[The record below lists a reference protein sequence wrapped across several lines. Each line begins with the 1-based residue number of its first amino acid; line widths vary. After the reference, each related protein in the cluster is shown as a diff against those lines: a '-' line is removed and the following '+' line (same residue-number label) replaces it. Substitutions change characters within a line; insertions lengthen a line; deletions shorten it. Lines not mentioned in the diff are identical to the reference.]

1 MEKKILILGSA
12 IILLM
17 FGAIGFYELNESRIA
32 VEPVLYPDTKQEETE
47 LKGYEEAEELIE
59 YMIYQIREQNLDLAM
74 RGCAFQNISEYFM
87 LEYYIR
93 FLERFEH
100 LDLIPPSDTDSE
112 AYRAITNARL
122 AAVYASTLEQL
133 MEKLTFDNQFEL
145 LGIVEDVPENP
156 DGKYYT
162 DRESICEILGAR
174 TLKEYII
181 YLKVDNQTM
190 ELRCTLARFKKYWK
204 MLSFHSLEDISIE
217 YVDLRRSKEEFQEM
231 ISLEAYKEDIL
242 PCNYFIINHCSE
254 DNIEVLLK
262 RFFLYLQREDAL
274 SAMAYMD
281 IYEDETELN
290 NLSQFLTKQAEAAK
304 KIQNFYYQTFLY
316 DENYY
321 AWVFRDLDDRGGD
334 LAITLSTTNMLFS
347 NLYHIQEVQNDGT
360 QAIYYLEFGF
370 GNQWFRK
377 EVHLVNKN
385 GWKVVDIY

>member
-1 MEKKILILGSA
+1 MEKKILILGA
-12 IILLM
+12 AVILLM
-17 FGAIGFYELNESRIA
+17 FGTIGFYEFKESKIA
-32 VEPVLYPDTKQEETE
+32 VEPVLYPDTEQEDTE
-47 LKGYEEAEELIE
+47 LKGYEEAEDLIA
-59 YMIYQIREQNLDLAM
+59 YMVYQIQEKNLDLAV

-93 FLERFEH
+93 FLERFEY

-122 AAVYASTLEQL
+122 ATVYASALEEI
-133 MEKLTFDNQFEL
+133 MEKLAFEDQL
-145 LGIVEDVPENP
+145 ELVGIVEDVPENP

-162 DRESICEILGAR
+162 SRESICEILGAR
-174 TLKEYII
+174 TLREYIV
-181 YLKVDNQTM
+181 YLKVDNQMM

-204 MLSFHSLEDISIE
+204 VLSFHSLEDIGIE
-217 YVDLRRSKEEFQEM
+217 YVDLRKSKEELQET
-231 ISLEAYKEDIL
+231 ISLEAYKEDVL
-242 PCNYFIINHCSE
+242 PCNYFIINNCSE
-254 DNIEVLLK
+254 EDIETLLK

-281 IYEDETELN
+281 IYEGEAESAD
-290 NLSQFLTKQAEAAK
+290 LSQLLEKQAEAAK

-321 AWVFRDLDDRGGD
+321 NWVLRDLDDRGGD
-334 LAITLSTTNMLFS
+334 LAVTLSTTNMLFS
-347 NLYHIQEVQNDGT
+347 DFSHVWEIQNDGM
-360 QAIYYLEFGF
+360 QATYGLGFGF
-370 GNQWFRK
+370 GNQWFQK